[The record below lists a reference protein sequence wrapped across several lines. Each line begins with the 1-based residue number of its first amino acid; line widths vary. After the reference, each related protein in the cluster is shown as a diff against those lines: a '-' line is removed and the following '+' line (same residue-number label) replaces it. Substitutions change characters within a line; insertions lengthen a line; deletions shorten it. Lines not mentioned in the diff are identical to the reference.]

1 MKMKN
6 SEGVIWAEALDRLVT
21 PRDFIRFG
29 ATRFMRAG
37 LFFGHGFP
45 DAISESRYLVAFSLQ
60 LSVNQAEQWLDA
72 KLTPFECEQV
82 LDLLKLRCE
91 TRQPVAYL
99 TGEAWVAGFRFRVD
113 PRTIVPRSLI
123 GELLEDEALAPWMEI
138 SGAQRIA
145 DICTGGGSLAIL
157 LALLAPDAEVDA
169 VDLSKDALEV
179 AQLNVADY
187 HLQSRIQL
195 LKGDLLQPLSGE
207 YDLIISNPPYVDAV
221 AMASLPDE
229 YRTEP
234 EMALESG
241 EDGLDHTRALLAG
254 AAQLLT
260 EEGVLMVEVGHQRA
274 NLELAYPDLPF
285 TWLESRDGG
294 TYVFVLR
301 RQDLLV

>member
-1 MKMKN
+1 MKK
-6 SEGVIWAEALDRLVT
+6 SEAVIWDEALDRLMT

-29 ATRFMRAG
+29 ATRFMREG

-45 DAISESRYLVAFSLQ
+45 DAMSESRYLVAFCLQ

-72 KLTPFECEQV
+72 KLSHFECEQV
-82 LDLLKLRCE
+82 LNLLKQRCE
-91 TRQPVAYL
+91 TRQPVAYI

-123 GELLEDEALAPWMEI
+123 GELLEDEALAPWLDL
-138 SGAQRIA
+138 SAVQRVA
-145 DICTGGGSLAIL
+145 DICTGGASLAIL

-169 VDLSKDALEV
+169 VDLSREALEV
-179 AQLNVADY
+179 AALNVADY
-187 HLQSRIQL
+187 QLQSRIQL
-195 LKGDLLQPLSGE
+195 HKGDLLQPLSGE
-207 YDLIISNPPYVDAV
+207 YDLIVSNPPYVDAA

-241 EDGLDHTRALLAG
+241 EDGLDHTRALLSG
-254 AAQLLT
+254 AAQYLS
-260 EEGVLMVEVGHQRA
+260 EDGMLMVEIGHQRSV
-274 NLELAYPDLPF
+274 LELAYPDLPF